1 MGTTTGTLSRVTIFD
16 PIILING
23 VDVGFISDKL
33 TFEYNYTS
41 ARYESG
47 VPKNLRKLVKTEEKA
62 MVKFELMQSSLGNF
76 QSAFNLPTSSLVSTS
91 IITIG
96 GDSSIQELTDF
107 KFQGTDDEG
116 KLWEVH
122 FYSAA
127 ITENG
132 SYNIDQDYM
141 KIPVT
146 VEAISSLGR
155 ARGDQLF
162 NVKRAA

>member
-1 MGTTTGTLSRVTIFD
+1 MGTTTGVLDRVTIFD
-16 PIILING
+16 PVIFVNG

-47 VPKNLRKLVKTEEKA
+47 LPKNLRKLVKTEEKA
-62 MVKFELMQSSLGNF
+62 MIKLELMQSSLGNF
-76 QSAFNLPTSSLVSTS
+76 QSAFNLPASSLQSTS
-91 IITIG
+91 IITVG
-96 GDSSIQELTDF
+96 GDSSIQELTDV
-107 KFQGTDDEG
+107 KFQGTDDVG

-141 KIPVT
+141 KIPIT
-146 VEAISSLGR
+146 IECISSLGR
-155 ARGDQLF
+155 TRGDQMF
-162 NVKRAA
+162 KISRQS

>member
-1 MGTTTGTLSRVTIFD
+1 MGTTTGLLDRVTIFD
-16 PIILING
+16 PVIFING

-47 VPKNLRKLVKTEEKA
+47 LPKNLRKLVKTEEKA
-62 MVKFELMQSSLGNF
+62 MIKLELMQSSLGNF
-76 QSAFNLPTSSLVSTS
+76 QSAFNLPASSLVSTS
-91 IITIG
+91 IITAG
-96 GDSSIQELTDF
+96 GDSSIQELTDV
-107 KFQGTDDEG
+107 KFQGTDDVG
-116 KLWEVH
+116 KLWEIH

-141 KIPVT
+141 KIPIT
-146 VEAISSLGR
+146 IEAISSLSR
-155 ARGDQLF
+155 ARSDQLF
-162 NVKRAA
+162 NIKRQA